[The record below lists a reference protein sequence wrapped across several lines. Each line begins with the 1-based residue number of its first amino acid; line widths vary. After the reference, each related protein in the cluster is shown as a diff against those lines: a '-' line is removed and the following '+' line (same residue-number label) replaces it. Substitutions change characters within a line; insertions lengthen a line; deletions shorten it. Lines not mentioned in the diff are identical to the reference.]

1 MREHRPPGD
10 RESGPPSP
18 GYNTPK
24 GADEQLAEAVTLQ
37 ERGQWLDAAKVYTT
51 IEHTH
56 MRCFVLVK
64 RAMCFGELGIKGQA
78 MQDLQMATDE
88 FPLDSRPPF
97 FTALLK
103 IQWGL
108 EDEALVSLGQA
119 IERAKG
125 HKEARELRA
134 RIIEGKGMLKD
145 AEMEYDSAI
154 GVRQD
159 VPRLWIERARLR
171 MRLGAYSE
179 AAVDFGSAIRFQVNA
194 SKVKAAAFDYD
205 QQVGRQMLEKACGD
219 DVLQD
224 AGDCY
229 LGPSKTDAESLKLLM
244 DDLLELDPARS
255 MAMAQKGRAYAA
267 MGKHSEARSCLD
279 GAVAMSHEENAA
291 VLVARA
297 HFCRINDPESAIS
310 DCQKAIDLNGGDG
323 VGDGG
328 DGAVVAVA
336 ANATAYL
343 TLGKIQ
349 EQLRQSRLALAAYE
363 QAVAAFACGDGS
375 AARRKSES
383 YLEASMRMCDLKFKT
398 AGGDTEAKNGA
409 LRHLKRVAKE
419 NRTRIAPWLLLAKL
433 HEANSTYS
441 EAIRCVTRAIGQ
453 VPHDAS
459 LYALR
464 SKLFMAVRDKEASL
478 RDWWSALNLQGEHTS
493 GICKQVSMVQLSLN
507 MLDIAEAYL
516 VEKQREFPE
525 DGAFWALMAKL
536 HYQRGDFELA
546 LQCLDEAVERDGQ
559 LPSLVAARGTL
570 KMNMGEYDAAGAEFE
585 QAVKQEEA
593 NAGFLYGRAYCRWK
607 SGQFGAALADVQAVV
622 AKDPHHVHARLL
634 RARLLERERRFR
646 GALHDYFVAESTLAE
661 IGSRA
666 LRSDDVVGEGFEL
679 GGGPGSL
686 GGGGG
691 GVGGSQGGG
700 LSGISTEEGLWV
712 EVLMKRGILHSRM
725 RNFGAAIGDYDQAM
739 KRSGPSVTALLHRG
753 IALHASGCTESAIK
767 DYDALLAMSPGH
779 ATAMGNKGRIMMD
792 ARRWREALDCFT
804 KIPSGSRTLD
814 TDLAEAACYAR
825 LHERENAKKCTLKA
839 LEVDQHHPVA
849 LVTLADILEEEEP
862 LGKAALKAL
871 TRTVAVLPGALL
883 PRLKLSFALARR
895 GLVADAAKQLQVVSA
910 LDPGNGFA
918 AEIGSMLLVDRG
930 NGLGA
935 SLKIGMILQGKD
947 GKGGGGA
954 SKAAAA
960 SAAVEGAMGAALLG
974 SRGVLQAR
982 EGDMEA
988 AISDLSEAERLE
1000 PESADVKYN
1009 LGCLHLQMGRWLQAK
1024 IALNAC
1030 LSKGGA
1036 ANPLALMN
1044 RGVANFHLERFRES
1058 LSDFDAALEH
1068 SPNLGEA
1075 MLNKAAV
1082 LHALGRG
1089 AETLEVLDRA
1099 AQLLAKPEMA
1109 YHSKFAVNAASAVP
1123 HQALID
1129 FSTAIHLEGFDAW
1142 EEQEAHDAD
1151 SSGEADSGEDR
1162 EPQPSTFASRRR
1174 MSSSVLTLVDDDPH
1188 PHPQSHPHPQP
1199 QEP

>member
-1 MREHRPPGD
+1 MREHRLPGD

-24 GADEQLAEAVTLQ
+24 GADEQLAEAVALQ

-56 MRCFVLVK
+56 MKCFVLVK
-64 RAMCFGELGIKGQA
+64 RAMCLSELGIKGQA
-78 MQDLQMATDE
+78 MQDLAVATEE
-88 FPLDSRPPF
+88 FPLDSRPPY

-179 AAVDFGSAIRFQVNA
+179 AAVDFGSAIRFHVNA

-229 LGPSKTDAESLKLLM
+229 LGPSKTDADSLKLLM

-267 MGKHSEARSCLD
+267 MDKHSEARSCFD
-279 GAVAMSHEENAA
+279 SAVAMSHEENAA
-291 VLVARA
+291 VLVMRA
-297 HFCRINDPESAIS
+297 HFCRINDPEAAIS
-310 DCQKAIDLNGGDG
+310 DCQKAIDLKGWGRNGGDG
-323 VGDGG
+323 E
-328 DGAVVAVA
+328 DGAAVAVVDA
-336 ANATAYL
+336 SSATAFL
-343 TLGKIQ
+343 TLGKIR
-349 EQLRQSRLALAAYE
+349 EQQRQSRLALAAYE

-375 AARRKSES
+375 AAKRKGES
-383 YLEASMRMCDLKFKT
+383 FLEASMRMCDLKFKT
-398 AGGDTEAKNGA
+398 AGGDAEAKNSA
-409 LRHLKRVAKE
+409 LRHLKHVAKE
-419 NRTRIAPWLLLAKL
+419 NRTRIAPLLLLAKL

-464 SKLFMAVRDKEASL
+464 SKLFLAVRNKEASL

-536 HYQRGDFELA
+536 HYQRGNFELA
-546 LQCLDEAVERDGQ
+546 LKCLDDAVERDGQ

-570 KMNMGEYDAAGAEFE
+570 KMNMGEYDAAGVEFE
-585 QAVKQEEA
+585 QASKQEEG

-607 SGQFGAALADVQAVV
+607 SGQFQAALADVQAVV
-622 AKDPHHVHARLL
+622 AKDPDHVHARLL

-646 GALHDYFVAESTLAE
+646 EALHDYFVAERTLAE
-661 IGSRA
+661 IGSKA

-679 GGGPGSL
+679 GGGTGS
-686 GGGGG
+686 GGGGACAG
-691 GVGGSQGGG
+691 GAGGSQGAG

-712 EVLMKRGILHSRM
+712 EVLMKRGILQSRM

-753 IALHASGCTESAIK
+753 IALHASGYTESAIK

-779 ATAMGNKGRIMMD
+779 ATAMSNKGRIMMD
-792 ARRWREALDCFT
+792 ARRWRDALDCFA
-804 KIPSGSRTLD
+804 KIPSDSRTLD
-814 TDLAEAACYAR
+814 TDLAEAACYTR

-839 LEVDQHHPVA
+839 LEINQHHPVA

-862 LGKAALKAL
+862 LGEAALKAL
-871 TRTVAVLPGALL
+871 TRTVAVLPGSLL

-930 NGLGA
+930 NALGA
-935 SLKIGMILQGKD
+935 SLKIGMILDSKNGKR
-947 GKGGGGA
+947 GGGA

-960 SAAVEGAMGAALLG
+960 AAAVEGAMGAALLS

-988 AISDLSEAERLE
+988 AISDLKEAARLE
-1000 PESADVKYN
+1000 PESGDVQYN

-1030 LSKGGA
+1030 LSKGGLA
-1036 ANPLALMN
+1036 DPLALMN

-1058 LSDFDAALEH
+1058 LSDFDAALQQ
-1068 SPNLGEA
+1068 SPTLGEA

-1089 AETLEVLDRA
+1089 TETLDVLGRA
-1099 AQLLAKPEMA
+1099 AQLLDKPEMA
-1109 YHSKFAVNAASAVP
+1109 YHSKFAVNAACAIP

-1142 EEQEAHDAD
+1142 EEQEANDAE
-1151 SSGEADSGEDR
+1151 SSEADSGEDR
-1162 EPQPSTFASRRR
+1162 EPISSAYASRRR
-1174 MSSSVLTLVDDDPH
+1174 MSSSVLVEDTHPH
-1188 PHPQSHPHPQP
+1188 PHPQ
-1199 QEP
+1199 EP